1 MLAETNVAAV
11 QLYSVVMYTYRIAT
25 TLINQKFSV
34 HVECR
39 KSQLTHRAIWVGLV
53 MSMFPRLLKKQLAI
67 NVASGG
73 QQTQTHQ
80 CLVLIAMRNLLP
92 DLLFF
97 L

>member
-53 MSMFPRLLKKQLAI
+53 MSMFPRLLKKQLSNQRRQWRAADA
-67 NVASGG
+67 NTPVSG
-73 QQTQTHQ
+73 TDSH
-80 CLVLIAMRNLLP
+80 A
-92 DLLFF
+92 
-97 L
+97 